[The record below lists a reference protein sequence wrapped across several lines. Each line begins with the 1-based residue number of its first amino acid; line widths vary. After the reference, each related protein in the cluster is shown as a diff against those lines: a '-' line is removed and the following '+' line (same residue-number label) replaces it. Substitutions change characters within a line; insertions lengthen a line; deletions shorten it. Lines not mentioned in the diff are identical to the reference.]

1 MQLDWT
7 ILRSGEQIMYRLR
20 GCMSGT
26 ATAGLR

>member
-7 ILRSGEQIMYRLR
+7 FLRSGEQLMYRR
-20 GCMSGT
+20 GGCMSGT

>member
-20 GCMSGT
+20 GLYERY

>member
-20 GCMSGT
+20 G
-26 ATAGLR
+26 LYERVRLPPV